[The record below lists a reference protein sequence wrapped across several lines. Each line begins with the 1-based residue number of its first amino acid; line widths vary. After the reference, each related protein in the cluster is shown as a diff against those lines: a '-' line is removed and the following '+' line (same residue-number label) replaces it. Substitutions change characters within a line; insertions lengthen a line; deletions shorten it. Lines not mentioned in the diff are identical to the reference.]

1 MLFSYDDCV
10 KKYGS
15 DYQIKKAIREG
26 HLYKVQAGLYSDRRF
41 PSVEEI
47 AGYLYP
53 NAIVTMDSAFYY
65 YDLTDVIPDQLYLA
79 TTRGSRQIKNPKIR
93 QIFENSRNFTMGK
106 VTATKDGV
114 SIKIYN
120 RERMLVELLRHKNS
134 LPFDYYKEVL
144 GNYRDIVYDLD
155 IPLIQEYAAA
165 LPKKQMVL
173 NALQM
178 EVF

>member
-1 MLFSYDDCV
+1 
-10 KKYGS
+10 
-15 DYQIKKAIREG
+15 
-26 HLYKVQAGLYSDRRF
+26 
-41 PSVEEI
+41 
-47 AGYLYP
+47 
-53 NAIVTMDSAFYY
+53 
-65 YDLTDVIPDQLYLA
+65 
-79 TTRGSRQIKNPKIR
+79 
-93 QIFENSRNFTMGK
+93 MGK